1 MFRYYWKAL
10 VKDYKPSKLCGPK
23 FKNKSYERSNFEN
36 NSNFREISELKC
48 LISRKMFGVLTSN
61 FAHLLDRSKSVSKP
75 NFVGQG
81 SKTKKLLS
89 DQILNFGPDFLKIA
103 ELWSTYF
110 GIVAKTAR
118 RITRPP
124 NIVGQS
130 LKTKKL

>member
-1 MFRYYWKAL
+1 

-110 GIVAKTAR
+110 GIVRSTGEGLQVTKILWAKVQKQESCVR
-118 RITRPP
+118 
-124 NIVGQS
+124 V
-130 LKTKKL
+130 KF